1 VTIDRAPVENLFLAA
16 AFRRVLDSASL
27 GRARAETRNDGGV
40 RDPRARKE
48 IHDMSGTDA
57 LVQARID
64 LAAALRWATRLGL
77 SEGVCNHFSL
87 AVPGLEDRFLINPQG
102 LHWSEVSPA
111 DLALVDGRGNLVE
124 GRYGVEP
131 TAFFIHARLH
141 RSKRAPACVLHTHMP
156 FATSVT
162 LLEGGRLEAASQNA
176 VRFYGKVAYDE
187 EYNGLVLD
195 DAEGDRIAS
204 RLNGADVLFLANH
217 GVIVCGDS
225 VAWAFDDL
233 YYLERACMVQVLA
246 QSTGKHLKRLS
257 HGVASATAKQ
267 LAGERQQS
275 DLHFAALKRILD
287 REDPGWSRLE

>member
-1 VTIDRAPVENLFLAA
+1 
-16 AFRRVLDSASL
+16 
-27 GRARAETRNDGGV
+27 
-40 RDPRARKE
+40 
-48 IHDMSGTDA
+48 MSGTDA
-57 LVQARID
+57 LVRARID

-87 AVPGLEDRFLINPQG
+87 VAPGLQDRYLINPQG
-102 LHWSEVSPA
+102 RHWSEISPA
-111 DLALVDGRGNLVE
+111 DLLLIDGKGNVIE
-124 GRYGVEP
+124 GRYTVEP

-141 RSKRAPACVLHTHMP
+141 KSKRAPACVLHSHMP
-156 FATSVT
+156 FATSLT
-162 LLEGGRLEAASQNA
+162 LLEGGRLEPASQNA
-176 VRFYGKVAYDE
+176 LKFYGKVAYDE

-195 DAEGDRIAS
+195 NAEGDRIAS
-204 RLNGADVLFLANH
+204 RMNGADVLFLANH

-257 HGVASATAKQ
+257 HSVASATAKQ
-267 LAGERQQS
+267 MAAEREQS

-287 REDPGWSRLE
+287 KEDPGWSGLE